1 MGLVL
6 MKSVSIQKKKKGKIR
21 AFVSLRPTP
30 MKTQEG

>member
-6 MKSVSIQKKKKGKIR
+6 IKAVSIQKKKAGKIR
-21 AFVSLRPTP
+21 AFVSLRHTL